1 MMNRAFKRRMGR
13 LLIALLLPALLCPA
27 ALADDQT
34 ADTWYFGGTGQE
46 TFYEAT
52 PLPNGCLLLNGSTQL
67 GRNGQEQLSFSSRE
81 KRAWLLCL
89 NPDMSIAW
97 EVIDDAEG
105 TTRYVVPQVL
115 ADGRI
120 AVLYYNSPSQVTEA
134 VAIRYFTQDGEP
146 AGEVSLPANAPF
158 ELPGDRCAGGYV
170 FSGYQVDTQFA
181 DESGINTLPDA
192 GEISVKSLAKR
203 SVLATADGQ
212 MICGFFTV
220 EGERHA
226 AVAYVDATGA
236 ERWRFSPDEYA
247 AGNFGIPCLQKD
259 GSIVFLWSRADPDT
273 RETTAMSLLCLDQD
287 GALLW
292 ELPVPTDIGTEFTP
306 VDGGYVFCRT
316 WQEKTYTHARFTL
329 VDPNGQVVEVRDA
342 QPRRE
347 EFSGE
352 IMFTWNGEAWFLT
365 NAERSSNRVNDRQDE
380 LELVD
385 AALIRVNACE
395 VVTE

>member
-220 EGERHA
+220 ERERHA

>member
-1 MMNRAFKRRMGR
+1 MMNRAFKRHARR

-105 TTRYVVPQVL
+105 TSRYVVPQVL

-220 EGERHA
+220 ERERHA

-236 ERWRFSPDEYA
+236 ERRRFSPDEYA

-292 ELPVPTDIGTEFTP
+292 ELPVPTGIGTEFTP

>member
-1 MMNRAFKRRMGR
+1 MMNRAFKRHARR

-67 GRNGQEQLSFSSRE
+67 GRNGQDQLPFASRE

-226 AVAYVDATGA
+226 AVAYVDASGV

-247 AGNFGIPCLQKD
+247 TGNFGIPCLQKD

-365 NAERSSNRVNDRQDE
+365 NAERSSNRINDRQDE

-385 AALIRVNACE
+385 AALIRVSACE

>member
-105 TTRYVVPQVL
+105 TSRYVVPQVL

-220 EGERHA
+220 ERERHA

-316 WQEKTYTHARFTL
+316 WQEKTYAHARFTL

-352 IMFTWNGEAWFLT
+352 IMFSWNGEAWFLT

>member
-1 MMNRAFKRRMGR
+1 MMNKAFKRHMGR

-46 TFYEAT
+46 TVYEAT

-67 GRNGQEQLSFSSRE
+67 GRNGQEQLPFVTRE

-89 NPDMSIAW
+89 NPDGSIAW
-97 EVIDDAEG
+97 EVIDSAQG

-170 FSGYQVDTQFA
+170 FSGYQIDTQFA

-220 EGERHA
+220 ERERHA
-226 AVAYVDATGA
+226 AVAYVDATGT

-292 ELPVPTDIGTEFTP
+292 ELPVPTGIGTEFTP

>member
-105 TTRYVVPQVL
+105 TSRYVVPQVL

-220 EGERHA
+220 ERERHA

>member
-1 MMNRAFKRRMGR
+1 MNRAFKRRMGR

-105 TTRYVVPQVL
+105 TSRYVVPQVL

-220 EGERHA
+220 ERERHA

-316 WQEKTYTHARFTL
+316 WQEKTYAHARFTL

-352 IMFTWNGEAWFLT
+352 IMFSWNGEAWFLT

>member
-1 MMNRAFKRRMGR
+1 MMNRAFKRHARR

-105 TTRYVVPQVL
+105 TSRYVVPQVL

-292 ELPVPTDIGTEFTP
+292 ELPVPTGIGTEFTP

>member
-1 MMNRAFKRRMGR
+1 MMCRTFKRHARR

-52 PLPNGCLLLNGSTQL
+52 PLPNGRLLLNGSTQL
-67 GRNGQEQLSFSSRE
+67 GRNGQDQLPFASRE

-170 FSGYQVDTQFA
+170 FSGYQVDTQYA
-181 DESGINTLPDA
+181 DESGVNTLPDA
-192 GEISVKSLAKR
+192 GETSVKSPATR

-212 MICGFFTV
+212 IVCGFFMV

-226 AVAYVDATGA
+226 AVAYVDASGV

-247 AGNFGIPCLQKD
+247 TGNFGIPCLQKD
-259 GSIVFLWSRADPDT
+259 GSIVFLWSHTDPDT

-287 GALLW
+287 GTLLW
-292 ELPVPTDIGTEFTP
+292 ELPVPTGIGTAFAP
-306 VDGGYVFCRT
+306 VDEGYVFCRT

-329 VDPNGQVVEVRDA
+329 VDKNGQVVEVRDA

-365 NAERSSNRVNDRQDE
+365 NAERSSNRTNDRQDE

-385 AALIRVNACE
+385 AALIRVSACE
-395 VVTE
+395 AVTE

>member
-67 GRNGQEQLSFSSRE
+67 GRNGQDQLPFASRE

-105 TTRYVVPQVL
+105 TSRYVVPQVL

-212 MICGFFTV
+212 IVCGFFTV

-273 RETTAMSLLCLDQD
+273 RETTAMGLLCLDQN

>member
-220 EGERHA
+220 ERERHA

-273 RETTAMSLLCLDQD
+273 RETTAMSLLCLDLD

>member
-220 EGERHA
+220 ERERHA
-226 AVAYVDATGA
+226 AVAYVDASGV

-352 IMFTWNGEAWFLT
+352 IMFTWNGEVWFLT

>member
-1 MMNRAFKRRMGR
+1 MNRAFKRHARR

-52 PLPNGCLLLNGSTQL
+52 PLPNGRLLLNGSTQL
-67 GRNGQEQLSFSSRE
+67 GRNGQDQLPFASRE

-226 AVAYVDATGA
+226 AVAYVDASGV

-247 AGNFGIPCLQKD
+247 TGNFGIPCLQKD

-365 NAERSSNRVNDRQDE
+365 NAERSSNRINDRQDE

>member
-1 MMNRAFKRRMGR
+1 MNRAFKRRMGR

-220 EGERHA
+220 ERERHA

>member
-105 TTRYVVPQVL
+105 TSRYVVPQVL

-212 MICGFFTV
+212 IVCGFFTV
-220 EGERHA
+220 ERERHA

-273 RETTAMSLLCLDQD
+273 RETTAMGLLCLDQN

>member
-1 MMNRAFKRRMGR
+1 MMNKAFKRHMGR

-67 GRNGQEQLSFSSRE
+67 GRNGQEQLPFVTRE

-89 NPDMSIAW
+89 NPDGSIAW
-97 EVIDDAEG
+97 EVIDSAQG

-146 AGEVSLPANAPF
+146 AGEVSLPAKAPF

-170 FSGYQVDTQFA
+170 FSYYDTESWFA
-181 DESGINTLPDA
+181 GESGMRALPDA
-192 GEISVKSLAKR
+192 DETAVKSSGGR
-203 SVLATADGQ
+203 SVLATAYGQ
-212 MICGFFTV
+212 MICGFFMV

-236 ERWRFSPDEYA
+236 ERWRFSPAEYA
-247 AGNFGIPCLQKD
+247 AGTFTEPRLQED
-259 GSIVFLWSRADPDT
+259 GSLVFLWSYQDPDT
-273 RETTAMSLLCLDQD
+273 HETTATRLLCLDKD

-292 ELPVPTDIGTEFTP
+292 ELPVPTDIGTAFAP

-316 WQEKTYTHARFTL
+316 WQEKTYTHVRFTL
-329 VDPNGQVVEVRDA
+329 VDKNGQVTEVRDA

-352 IMFTWNGEAWFLT
+352 IMFTWNGEAWLLINT
-365 NAERSSNRVNDRQDE
+365 ERSSNRVNDRQDE

-395 VVTE
+395 VVAE

>member
-1 MMNRAFKRRMGR
+1 MMNRAFKRHARR

-220 EGERHA
+220 ERERHA

>member
-1 MMNRAFKRRMGR
+1 MMCRTFKRHARR

-52 PLPNGCLLLNGSTQL
+52 PLPNGRLLLNGSTQL
-67 GRNGQEQLSFSSRE
+67 GRNGQDQLPFASRE

-170 FSGYQVDTQFA
+170 FSGYQVDTQYA
-181 DESGINTLPDA
+181 DESGVNTLPDA
-192 GEISVKSLAKR
+192 GETSVKSPATR

-212 MICGFFTV
+212 IVCGFFMV

-226 AVAYVDATGA
+226 AVAYVDASGV

-247 AGNFGIPCLQKD
+247 TGNFGIPCLQKD
-259 GSIVFLWSRADPDT
+259 GSIVFLWSHTDPDT
-273 RETTAMSLLCLDQD
+273 RETTSMSLLCLDQD

-292 ELPVPTDIGTEFTP
+292 ELPVPTGIGTAFAP
-306 VDGGYVFCRT
+306 VDEGYVFCRT

-329 VDPNGQVVEVRDA
+329 VDKNGQVVEVRDA

-352 IMFTWNGEAWFLT
+352 IIFTWNGEAWFLT
-365 NAERSSNRVNDRQDE
+365 NAERSSNRTNDRQDE

>member
-220 EGERHA
+220 ERERHA

-292 ELPVPTDIGTEFTP
+292 ELPVSTDIGTEFTP

>member
-1 MMNRAFKRRMGR
+1 MMYRTFKRHARR

-27 ALADDQT
+27 ALADDQA

-52 PLPNGCLLLNGSTQL
+52 LLPNGCLLLNGSTQL
-67 GRNGQEQLSFSSRE
+67 GRNGQEQLPFASGER
-81 KRAWLLCL
+81 RAWLLCL

-105 TTRYVVPQVL
+105 TSRYVVPQML

-120 AVLYYNSPSQVTEA
+120 SVLYYNSPSQVTEA

-146 AGEVSLPANAPF
+146 AGEVSLPTEAPF
-158 ELPGDRCAGGYV
+158 DLPGDRCAGGYV

-181 DESGINTLPDA
+181 DESGIHTLPDM
-192 GEISVKSLAKR
+192 GETAARSADIR

-212 MICGFFTV
+212 IICGFFMV

-226 AVAYVDATGA
+226 AVAYVDASGA
-236 ERWRFSPDEYA
+236 ERWRFSPAEYA
-247 AGNFGIPCLQKD
+247 AGNFSEPCLQKD
-259 GSIVFLWSRADPDT
+259 GSLVFLWSYRDPDT
-273 RETTAMSLLCLDQD
+273 RETTAMRLLCLDQD
-287 GALLW
+287 GSFLW
-292 ELPVPTDIGTEFTP
+292 ELPVPTDIGTAFAP
-306 VDGGYVFCRT
+306 VDESYMFCRT

-329 VDPNGQVVEVRDA
+329 VDKNGQVVEVRDA

-352 IMFTWNGEAWFLT
+352 IMFTWNGEACFLT
-365 NAERSSNRVNDRQDE
+365 NAERSSNRINDRQDE

>member
-1 MMNRAFKRRMGR
+1 MMNRAFKRRMER

-52 PLPNGCLLLNGSTQL
+52 PLPNGRLLLNGSTQL
-67 GRNGQEQLSFSSRE
+67 GRNGQDQLPFASRE

-220 EGERHA
+220 ERERHA

>member
-1 MMNRAFKRRMGR
+1 MNRAFKRLMGR

-170 FSGYQVDTQFA
+170 FSGYQVDTRFA

-220 EGERHA
+220 ERERHA

>member
-1 MMNRAFKRRMGR
+1 MMNRAFKRHARR

-67 GRNGQEQLSFSSRE
+67 GRNGQDQLPFASRE

-226 AVAYVDATGA
+226 AVAYVDASGV

-247 AGNFGIPCLQKD
+247 TGNFGIPCLQKD

-365 NAERSSNRVNDRQDE
+365 NAERSSNRINDRQDE

>member
-1 MMNRAFKRRMGR
+1 MMNRAFKRHARR

-105 TTRYVVPQVL
+105 TSRYVVPQVL

-226 AVAYVDATGA
+226 AVAYVDASGV

-247 AGNFGIPCLQKD
+247 TGNFGIPCLQKD

-316 WQEKTYTHARFTL
+316 WSEKTYMHARFTL
-329 VDPNGQVVEVRDA
+329 VDLNGQVVEMRDA

-365 NAERSSNRVNDRQDE
+365 NAERSSNRINDRQDE

>member
-192 GEISVKSLAKR
+192 GETSVKSLAKR

-306 VDGGYVFCRT
+306 VDGGYMFCRT
-316 WQEKTYTHARFTL
+316 WQEKTYTHVRFTL
-329 VDPNGQVVEVRDA
+329 VDKNGQVVEVRDA

>member
-52 PLPNGCLLLNGSTQL
+52 PLPNGRLLLNGSTQL
-67 GRNGQEQLSFSSRE
+67 GRNGQDQLPFASRE

-220 EGERHA
+220 ERERHA

-329 VDPNGQVVEVRDA
+329 VDKNGQVVEVRDA

>member
-13 LLIALLLPALLCPA
+13 LLIALLLPAQRGPA
-27 ALADDQT
+27 ALAHDQP

>member
-105 TTRYVVPQVL
+105 TSRYVVPQVL

>member
-1 MMNRAFKRRMGR
+1 MNRAFKRRMGR
-13 LLIALLLPALLCPA
+13 LLIALLLLALLCPA

-67 GRNGQEQLSFSSRE
+67 GRNGQEQLPFSSRE

-89 NPDMSIAW
+89 NPDGSIAW
-97 EVIDDAEG
+97 EVIDGAEG

-181 DESGINTLPDA
+181 DDSGINTLPDA

>member
-1 MMNRAFKRRMGR
+1 MMNRAFKRLMGR

-67 GRNGQEQLSFSSRE
+67 GRNGQDQLPFASRE

-146 AGEVSLPANAPF
+146 AGEVSLPATAPF

-170 FSGYQVDTQFA
+170 FSGYEVDAQYA
-181 DESGINTLPDA
+181 DESGVNTLPDA
-192 GEISVKSLAKR
+192 GETSVKSPATR

-212 MICGFFTV
+212 IVCGFFMV

-226 AVAYVDATGA
+226 AVAYVDASGV

-247 AGNFGIPCLQKD
+247 TGNFGIPCLQKD
-259 GSIVFLWSRADPDT
+259 GSIVFLWSHTDPDT

-287 GALLW
+287 GTLLW
-292 ELPVPTDIGTEFTP
+292 ELPVP
-306 VDGGYVFCRT
+306 YVFCRT
-316 WQEKTYTHARFTL
+316 WSEKTYTHARFTL
-329 VDPNGQVVEVRDA
+329 VDLNGQVVEMRDA

-352 IMFTWNGEAWFLT
+352 IMFTWNGEAWMLT

-385 AALIRVNACE
+385 AALIRVSACE
-395 VVTE
+395 AVTE

>member
-1 MMNRAFKRRMGR
+1 MNRAFKRRMGR

-105 TTRYVVPQVL
+105 TSRYVVPQVL

-220 EGERHA
+220 ERERHA

>member
-1 MMNRAFKRRMGR
+1 MCRTFKRHARR

-52 PLPNGCLLLNGSTQL
+52 PLPNGLLLLNGSTQL
-67 GRNGQEQLSFSSRE
+67 GRNGQDQLPFASRE

-170 FSGYQVDTQFA
+170 FSGYQVDTQYA
-181 DESGINTLPDA
+181 DESGVNTLPDA
-192 GEISVKSLAKR
+192 GETSVKSPATR

-212 MICGFFTV
+212 IVCGFFMV

-226 AVAYVDATGA
+226 AVAYVDASGV

-247 AGNFGIPCLQKD
+247 TGNFGIPCLQKD
-259 GSIVFLWSRADPDT
+259 GSIVFLWSHMDPDT
-273 RETTAMSLLCLDQD
+273 RETTSMSLLCLDQD

-292 ELPVPTDIGTEFTP
+292 ELPVPTGIGTAFAP
-306 VDGGYVFCRT
+306 VDEGYVFCRT

-329 VDPNGQVVEVRDA
+329 VDLNGQVVEMRDA

-365 NAERSSNRVNDRQDE
+365 NAERSSNRTNDRQDE

>member
-1 MMNRAFKRRMGR
+1 MNRAFKRHARR

-146 AGEVSLPANAPF
+146 AGEVSLPTEAPF
-158 ELPGDRCAGGYV
+158 DLPGDRCAGGYV

-220 EGERHA
+220 ERERHA

-329 VDPNGQVVEVRDA
+329 VDKNGQVVEVRDA

>member
-67 GRNGQEQLSFSSRE
+67 GRNGQDQLPFASRE

-89 NPDMSIAW
+89 NSDMSIAW

-220 EGERHA
+220 ERERHA

-236 ERWRFSPDEYA
+236 ERWRFSPYEYA

>member
-67 GRNGQEQLSFSSRE
+67 GRNGQEQLPFSSRE

-105 TTRYVVPQVL
+105 TSRYVVPQVL

-212 MICGFFTV
+212 IVCGFFTV

-273 RETTAMSLLCLDQD
+273 RETTAMGLLCLDQN

>member
-1 MMNRAFKRRMGR
+1 MNRAFKRLMGR

-52 PLPNGCLLLNGSTQL
+52 PLPNGRLLLNGSTQL
-67 GRNGQEQLSFSSRE
+67 GRNGQDQLPFASRE

-105 TTRYVVPQVL
+105 TSRYVVPQVL

-226 AVAYVDATGA
+226 AVAYVDASGV

-247 AGNFGIPCLQKD
+247 TGNFGIPCLQKD

-365 NAERSSNRVNDRQDE
+365 NAERSSNRINDRQDE